1 MISIIV
7 PVYNVEPYLRKCL
20 DSILDQT
27 YRDLEILII
36 DDGSTDGSGAICD
49 EYAGKDDRIK
59 VFHTENKGL
68 SAARNLG
75 LDNAS
80 GDWIGFVDSDDW
92 IEPDMYEV
100 LLRKAEE
107 TGADVVECGCH
118 IDYRATSY
126 EHPAIQR
133 AVSDIDAVESLIRGE
148 IRTQVWNKIWRSHLF
163 TDIRF
168 PEGHSFE
175 DVATTYKLVGN
186 ATVAGAVEN
195 SYHWM
200 QRISSISQS
209 HDQQNLIDYWL
220 AHKQR
225 YEDLKDIVN
234 EETKAVLLQF
244 CAYAIARTWVWN
256 LKSECPSEY
265 IDEMN
270 VFTRNNYPAFGYAEW
285 PLSLKMT
292 IFLAW
297 FKNKMSFSIAYMLNR
312 LYRTLKPKYFV

>member
-20 DSILDQT
+20 DSILGQT

-36 DDGSTDGSGAICD
+36 DDGSTDGSGEICD

-75 LDNAS
+75 LDNAT

-118 IDYRATSY
+118 ADYTMTSY
-126 EHPAIQR
+126 EHRAIQR
-133 AVSDIDAVESLIRGE
+133 TVSGIDAVEALIRGE
-148 IRTQVWNKIWRSHLF
+148 IRTQVWNKIWRRHLF
-163 TDIRF
+163 IDIRF
-168 PEGHSFE
+168 PEGYSFE

-186 ATVAGAVEN
+186 ATVTGVAEN
-195 SYHWM
+195 TYHWM
-200 QRISSISQS
+200 QRKSSISQS
-209 HDQQNLIDYWL
+209 HDLKNLIDYWL
-220 AHKQR
+220 AYKER
-225 YEDLKDIVN
+225 NDDLNSIVD
-234 EETKAVLLQF
+234 EEANAILLKG
-244 CAYAIARTWVWN
+244 CAYAIARTWVWY
-256 LKSECPSEY
+256 LRGEKDPKY
-265 IDEMN
+265 ITEISS
-270 VFTRNNYPAFGYAEW
+270 FARENYPVFGFQGW
-285 PLSLKMT
+285 PLYLRIC
-292 IFLAW
+292 IFLSRFRNTA
-297 FKNKMSFSIAYMLNR
+297 SFAMAYYLNQ
-312 LYRTLKPKYFV
+312 LYRRSKPKYFE

>member
-27 YRDLEILII
+27 YRDLEILVI
-36 DDGSTDGSGAICD
+36 DDGSTDGSGKISD
-49 EYAGKDDRIK
+49 EYKKEERVR
-59 VFHTENKGL
+59 VFHTENRGL

-80 GDWIGFVDSDDW
+80 GDWIGFVDGDDW
-92 IEPDMYEV
+92 IEQDMYEV
-100 LLRKAEE
+100 LLKRAEE

-118 IDYRATSY
+118 ANFKSTSY
-126 EHPAIQR
+126 LYPAIQR
-133 AVSDIDAVESLIRGE
+133 TVSGLESVEVLIRGE

-163 TDIRF
+163 ADIRF

-175 DVATTYKLVGN
+175 DIATTYKLVVN
-186 ATVAGAVEN
+186 ATVTGVAEN
-195 SYHWM
+195 SYHWT
-200 QRISSISQS
+200 QRISSISQN

-225 YEDLKDIVN
+225 YEELKDSVS

-256 LKSECPSEY
+256 LKSKCPFEY
-265 IDEMN
+265 IDEMS
-270 VFTRNNYPAFGYAEW
+270 VFTQNNYPAFGFTEW
-285 PLSLKMT
+285 TLSLRVT
-292 IFLAW
+292 VFLTR
-297 FKNKMSFSIAYMLNR
+297 FKTKASFSIAYTLNR
-312 LYRTLKPKYFV
+312 LYRTLKPKYYA

>member
-1 MISIIV
+1 MISVIV

-20 DSILDQT
+20 ESVLNQT

-36 DDGSTDGSGAICD
+36 DDGSTDNSGQICD
-49 EYAGKDDRIK
+49 EYKKDER
-59 VFHTENKGL
+59 VRVLHTENRGL

-75 LDNAS
+75 LDEAN

-107 TGADVVECGCH
+107 TGADVVECGCY
-118 IDYRATSY
+118 IDYATTSD

-133 AVSDIDAVESLIRGE
+133 MVSNIEAVEALIKNE
-148 IRTQVWNKIWRSHLF
+148 VRTQVWNKIWRSHLF
-163 TDIRF
+163 TDICF

-186 ATVAGAVEN
+186 ATVTGVAEN
-195 SYHWM
+195 PYHWM

-225 YEDLKDIVN
+225 YEDLKDSVC
-234 EETKAVLLQF
+234 EETKAVLLQL

-256 LKSECPSEY
+256 LKSDCPSEY
-265 IDEMN
+265 IDKMN
-270 VFTRNNYPAFGYAEW
+270 GFTRNNYPAFGCAKW
-285 PLSLKMT
+285 PLSLKAT
-292 IFLAW
+292 IFLAR
-297 FKNKMSFSIAYMLNR
+297 FKNKASFSIAYIFNQ
-312 LYRTLKPKYFV
+312 LYRSLKPKYYV

>member
-20 DSILDQT
+20 DSILGQT
-27 YRDLEILII
+27 HRDLEILII
-36 DDGSTDGSGAICD
+36 DDGSTDGSGKICD
-49 EYAGKDDRIK
+49 EYRYDERVR
-59 VFHTENKGL
+59 VFHTENRGL

-75 LDNAS
+75 LDSAS

-100 LLRKAEE
+100 LIRKGEE

-118 IDYRATSY
+118 ADYTTTSY
-126 EHPAIQR
+126 EHSAIQR
-133 AVSDIDAVESLIRGE
+133 TVCGIDAVEALIKGE
-148 IRTQVWNKIWRSHLF
+148 IRTQVWNKIWRSTLF
-163 TDIRF
+163 TDVRF
-168 PEGHSFE
+168 PEGRSFE

-186 ATVAGAVEN
+186 ATVTGEPEPP
-195 SYHWM
+195 YHWI
-200 QRISSISQS
+200 QRKSSISQS

-220 AHKQR
+220 VHKQR
-225 YEDLKDIVN
+225 YEDLKDSVC
-234 EETKAVLLQF
+234 EETKAVLLQL

-292 IFLAW
+292 IFLAR
-297 FKNKMSFSIAYMLNR
+297 FKNKASFSIAYILNQ
-312 LYRTLKPKYFV
+312 LYRSLKPKYYV

>member
-1 MISIIV
+1 MISVIV

-20 DSILDQT
+20 ESVLNQT

-36 DDGSTDGSGAICD
+36 DDGSTDNSGQICD
-49 EYAGKDDRIK
+49 EYKKDER
-59 VFHTENKGL
+59 VRVLHTENRGL

-75 LDNAS
+75 LDEAN

-107 TGADVVECGCH
+107 TGADVVECGCYT
-118 IDYRATSY
+118 DYATTSD

-133 AVSDIDAVESLIRGE
+133 MVSNIEAVEALIKNE
-148 IRTQVWNKIWRSHLF
+148 VRTQVWNKIWRSHLF

-175 DVATTYKLVGN
+175 DVATTYKLVGD
-186 ATVAGAVEN
+186 ATVTGVPEN

-200 QRISSISQS
+200 QRKSSISQS
-209 HDQQNLIDYWL
+209 HDQQNLIDYWI
-220 AHKQR
+220 AHKKR
-225 YEDLKDIVN
+225 YEDLKEIVSK
-234 EETKAVLLQF
+234 ETVAILLQF

-256 LKSECPSEY
+256 LKSDCSSEY
-265 IDEMN
+265 IAEMN

-285 PLSLKMT
+285 PLSLKTT
-292 IFLAW
+292 IFLAR
-297 FKNKMSFSIAYMLNR
+297 FKN
-312 LYRTLKPKYFV
+312 